1 MRSLKVLI
9 WLLENDID
17 ALKRTFNALY
27 SRYGIEKLQITGVIG
42 GENLS
47 FQEMEVQN
55 ISLQKTTDSSFDYV
69 IVVGLNLE
77 ISEHV
82 ELKQIFD
89 EKIAKHN
96 EPIIFDFEI
105 YNGTFRFPNVCLVV
119 IFNHR
124 FDKNLPLLRKIYG
137 SRFSNIRFLMPFYD
151 GADSDVI
158 PVYESS
164 YQFQGYL
171 IQAYEKLKDIPCSH
185 YLFISDDLI
194 INPAFDE
201 TNFVNR
207 AKMYDKKFWI
217 TNFAPL
223 NSPNM
228 FRWTRVATSSTPF
241 YNVATQWKDS
251 IYTYD
256 EAMAKFNE
264 FFGAKYKE
272 FYDEEFFGDPNKPG
286 SNSIGGWNNS
296 EVFFNVVNY
305 FIMTNGNSLHIP
317 YPMARGYSDI
327 FCIAKGSLFEFSR
340 LCGIFSAMNMFV
352 EIAIPTAAVLTY
364 KKGDVKLLK
373 NEAHPRYIKVLSLE
387 SGLILWG
394 NDRDVFESKYDRDFS
409 KLVKVWGEEL
419 LCIHP
424 IKLSG
429 WKNI

>member
-185 YLFISDDLI
+185 YLFIGDDLI
-194 INPAFDE
+194 INPDFDE
-201 TNFVNR
+201 SNFIPRTNMHN
-207 AKMYDKKFWI
+207 KKFLSLKI
-217 TNFAPL
+217 ESV
-223 NSPNM
+223 NSPNK
-228 FRWTRVATSSTPF
+228 FKRCYWTLYFSKPF
-241 YNVATQWKDS
+241 YDVSTQWKDS
-251 IYTYD
+251 LPSYD
-256 EAMAKFNE
+256 EAMDKFKD

-272 FYDEEFFGDPNKPG
+272 FYDEEFFGNPNEPG
-286 SNSIGGWNNS
+286 GNIFGKWNNPKD
-296 EVFFNVVNY
+296 FLNVVNY
-305 FIMTNGNSLHIP
+305 FITTNGNSLRIP
-317 YPMARGYSDI
+317 YPMAASGHVADI
-327 FCIAKGSLFEFSR
+327 FCVSKESLFKFSR

-352 EIAIPTAAVLTY
+352 EIAVPTAAVLTF
-364 KKGDVKLLK
+364 KRNDV
-373 NEAHPRYIKVLSLE
+373 EFFRDE
-387 SGLILWG
+387 FGLWLWK
-394 NDRDVFESKYDRDFS
+394 NDRTTFENKYDKDFS
-409 KLVKVWGEEL
+409 RLYNEWNDKLF
-419 LCIHP
+419 CIHP
-424 IKLSG
+424 VKLSR